1 MNLSDCVLSPPSR
14 PKPIRDRLKVGLEDG
29 FQHQLQRRLD
39 NPTDHRNS
47 ESPNPSRPARLGI
60 SLSRTGNGRIR
71 PVFRSARRLSKKLWT
86 PTISSTSATVRPS
99 MPGVRA
105 PRFPATRP
113 NAANSV
119 AGSHTKLN
127 RSFETAAR
135 IGHPPNDEVWPA
147 SPIPSATHP
156 PGPPVVGRSAP
167 TGGYWPPPAPIRR
180 CGYGSLTSQPGSPP
194 AAT

>member
-1 MNLSDCVLSPPSR
+1 M
-14 PKPIRDRLKVGLEDG
+14 G
-29 FQHQLQRRLD
+29 
-39 NPTDHRNS
+39 
-47 ESPNPSRPARLGI
+47 
-60 SLSRTGNGRIR
+60 
-71 PVFRSARRLSKKLWT
+71 
-86 PTISSTSATVRPS
+86 SSTSFSAAWTTRSAITGIPSRRTLPDPPGLGSVSPAPAMVESGRSSDRPVDYPRNS
-99 MPGVRA
+99 GPPQFLNISDRQAIDAGSAGA
-105 PRFPATRP
+105 PVPRDPAERRH
-113 NAANSV
+113 SV